1 LQVIDNFVDRSKLPV
16 EDGDDIVLE
25 KRITVDEDTDIDQV
39 VNLVDGL
46 LEDSDVD
53 LGDDDEESL
62 TTDSKSKTNKLK
74 IAYVKGDERS
84 EGAAALDAMQDD
96 LDEQDEDEEE
106 EDQEILEMVSTSISF
121 TKCICSSYQ

>member
-1 LQVIDNFVDRSKLPV
+1 M
-16 EDGDDIVLE
+16 
-25 KRITVDEDTDIDQV
+25 DEDTDIDQV

-46 LEDSDVD
+46 LEDSDID
-53 LGDDDEESL
+53 LGDDDEESS

-96 LDEQDEDEEE
+96 LDEEDEGEEE
-106 EDQEILEMVSTSISF
+106 EDQEILEMVGKALPDCTV
-121 TKCICSSYQ
+121 TVDDLLCVHTGHSYVRVYSMFLLSMVCTYAHI